1 MVGGEQRRA
10 RELASSFLKE
20 AEDAGRLVEVGVARR
35 GLAQACYLSG
45 EFLEARTH
53 CERALDACDPER
65 EKETRERF
73 TDDTGPIAISHLA
86 MTMWQL
92 GEVERARELIDEANR
107 RARDLGHAP
116 SMAHPLNWKSR
127 LEILRGDA
135 AAALSAAETLEG
147 LCREHGMP
155 FWRIRAELDAE
166 WARGRL
172 YEAAAGVEGL
182 RRALAAAAGQGM
194 MGYAWFYTALLAE
207 LEARTL
213 GADSA
218 LKRIDEALVLARQV
232 DDRCDLAFPHLLRG
246 ELLLKRDPSNP
257 ASAEEA
263 FRTALAI
270 AKEQGARSLGSS
282 RGALAR
288 QALSIDRPPRRR
300 PRRPRARARRLFAD
314 ARNARDRGGA
324 GAAGGY
330 RRQRACEARINTALA
345 LSCYSE

>member
-1 MVGGEQRRA
+1 
-10 RELASSFLKE
+10 
-20 AEDAGRLVEVGVARR
+20 
-35 GLAQACYLSG
+35 
-45 EFLEARTH
+45 
-53 CERALDACDPER
+53 
-65 EKETRERF
+65 
-73 TDDTGPIAISHLA
+73 

-155 FWRIRAELDAE
+155 FWRIRADLDAE

-172 YEAAAGVEGL
+172 YEGAAGVEGL

-207 LEARTL
+207 LEGRTL

-257 ASAEEA
+257 ASAKEA
-263 FRTALAI
+263 FRTALDI
-270 AKEQGARSLGSS
+270 AKEQGARSW
-282 RGALAR
+282 ALRAALSLAKLYQSTAR
-288 QALSIDRPPRRR
+288 PGDAHAVLAPALQGFAPTPEMPEIAEAQALLVAIEAGVHERR
-300 PRRPRARARRLFAD
+300 
-314 ARNARDRGGA
+314 
-324 GAAGGY
+324 
-330 RRQRACEARINTALA
+330 E
-345 LSCYSE
+345 